1 MGRVREDSIMGRL
14 RMMEVGEEHTF
25 PIEKLQYLYKTCSV
39 FARTIKKRYTTTH
52 DDDTV
57 TIRRVA

>member
-1 MGRVREDSIMGRL
+1 MGRL